1 MRLVQADP
9 DDAIALLDPVRRRPG
24 LAGNSLTGIERRDAN
39 TRAIRRVGPAVVGAD
54 QIPVLDPS
62 QGERCPAVDAQIF
75 EGDDPILYPEDDDLL
90 VEQARSERL
99 VTELTAGRH
108 RMPVVSQDRVRH
120 SSPPGSEC
128 RRSVYSMTGGRAL
141 VMVSLACYAPIVV
154 SWDSR
159 RRRRGV
165 SEFGE
170 AASEP
175 RFLFFHDEY
184 HLFSRA
190 GAEL

>member
-1 MRLVQADP
+1 
-9 DDAIALLDPVRRRPG
+9 
-24 LAGNSLTGIERRDAN
+24 
-39 TRAIRRVGPAVVGAD
+39 
-54 QIPVLDPS
+54 
-62 QGERCPAVDAQIF
+62 
-75 EGDDPILYPEDDDLL
+75 
-90 VEQARSERL
+90 
-99 VTELTAGRH
+99 
-108 RMPVVSQDRVRH
+108 
-120 SSPPGSEC
+120 
-128 RRSVYSMTGGRAL
+128 
-141 VMVSLACYAPIVV
+141 MVSLACYAPIVV

-190 GAEL
+190 GAELRVGVLPPSLSGGVVA